1 MPRQVMSA
9 LLDAYAAPSESETRD
24 TYRGKATDL
33 FQQYAAQVNPDVPLI
48 RLRNSRP
55 PRYEDKQL
63 ESDFPFQLHSPRE
76 GEPPVSLFVE
86 FDVHT
91 LMVDNAGFKQQWEQY
106 RTWTE
111 SQPDGELLRAEL
123 DQRRQWMA
131 SHGRVTADQLFSW
144 WRERYFVAKRLTEA
158 GHGDVI
164 TQYWTGN
171 RETQV
176 EPPTKAGTA
185 ILLERFSQ
193 PR

>member
-9 LLDAYAAPSESETRD
+9 LLDAYAAPSVSETRD
-24 TYRGKATDL
+24 TYRTKAIGL

-63 ESDFPFQLHSPRE
+63 ETDFPFQLHSPRE
-76 GEPPVSLFVE
+76 GEPPVSLFAEV
-86 FDVHT
+86 DLQT
-91 LMVDNAGFKQQWEQY
+91 LRIDITGFEEQLEQY
-106 RTWTE
+106 KTWTE
-111 SQPDGELLRAEL
+111 SQPDKELLRAEL

-131 SHGRVTADQLFSW
+131 SHGRVTAEQLFSW
-144 WRERYFVAKRLTEA
+144 WRERYFVAKRLTEV

-164 TQYWTGN
+164 TQYWSGN

-185 ILLERFSQ
+185 ILVERFSQ